1 MDMIENIRVG
11 DVLDFQ
17 YVEKLPFD
25 PEFPRETKYVMKTYS
40 GTVTN
45 VRDMRA
51 DPVQYETVYKHPH
64 VERSRFLF
72 TIRTDD
78 RQIKCFYDGRMCHVN
93 NCGPELNLEPVETPV
108 KKSFLKR
115 ILCLG

>member
-1 MDMIENIRVG
+1 MDVTENIRVG

-25 PEFPRETKYVMKTYS
+25 PEFPRETKYVMKQYS
-40 GTVTN
+40 GEVLE
-45 VRDMRA
+45 VRDTRER
-51 DPVQYETVYKHPH
+51 PVDWETVWRHPN

-72 TIRTDD
+72 TIRTED

-93 NCGPELNLEPVETPV
+93 NCGPELDLEPVVEKPQ
-108 KKSFLKR
+108 KSFLKR